1 MKKGIITFVL
11 GVVTGVAGSFV
22 YNNREGIKIY
32 GQSLLK
38 KYKGGSSVE
47 EIPSDPTNKEQ
58 GDE

>member
-38 KYKGGSSVE
+38 KYKGGSVE

>member
-11 GVVTGVAGSFV
+11 GVVTGVAGSFA

-38 KYKGGSSVE
+38 KYKGGSVE
-47 EIPSDPTNKEQ
+47 EIPSEPTNKEQ

>member
-1 MKKGIITFVL
+1 MKKGIIAFVL

-38 KYKGGSSVE
+38 KYKGGSVE
-47 EIPSDPTNKEQ
+47 EIPSDSTNKEQ

>member
-38 KYKGGSSVE
+38 KYKGGSVE
-47 EIPSDPTNKEQ
+47 EIPSEPTNKEQ

>member
-1 MKKGIITFVL
+1 MKKGIIAFVL

-38 KYKGGSSVE
+38 KYKGGSVE
-47 EIPSDPTNKEQ
+47 EIPSEPTNKEQ

>member
-11 GVVTGVAGSFV
+11 GVVTGVAGSFA

-38 KYKGGSSVE
+38 KYKGGSVE
-47 EIPSDPTNKEQ
+47 EIPSDSTNKEQ

>member
-32 GQSLLK
+32 RQSLLK
-38 KYKGGSSVE
+38 KYKGGSVE